1 MSKRDPKPVPTKISV
16 KIWRPIINKLDAK
29 IEASCLRRDA
39 YLAKVLE
46 GELTELDREVC
57 LPNSQAAHD
66 HVLEELDKLDRKLV
80 SLALP
85 PALAERLKDICSRKR
100 IVRDAFFNRL
110 FLLLAAS
117 PKSIDVLF
125 FSSWTDDWRGE
136 VWREYKHEGPFFQNG
151 FYPLEAVV
159 DPFWAMRCAL
169 ELAESDNGAVDRI
182 TDPTTGSEGKVIR
195 DISGEVVPVESVY
208 TKVLDKKI
216 GDNSLVGMSCHFPDH
231 LIPGH
236 ATEKVHNAK
245 LDELL
250 EQLGALE

>member
-1 MSKRDPKPVPTKISV
+1 MSKQDPKPVQKISV
-16 KIWRPIINKLDAK
+16 KIWRPIIDKLDAK

-66 HVLEELDKLDRKLV
+66 HVFEELDKLDRKLV

-85 PALAERLKDICSRKR
+85 PALAERLKEICSSKR

-117 PKSIDVLF
+117 PKAIDALF
-125 FSSWTDDWRGE
+125 FSSWTEDWRSQ
-136 VWREYKHEGPFFQNG
+136 VWSEYKHEGPFFQNG
-151 FYPLEAVV
+151 FYPLEAAV

-169 ELAESDNGAVDRI
+169 ELAESEQGSVDRI
-182 TDPTTGSEGKVIR
+182 IDPTTGSEGKVIR
-195 DISGEVVPVESVY
+195 DISGEVVPVENLY

-216 GDNSLVGMSCHFPDH
+216 GKDSLVGMSCHFPDH

-236 ATEKVHNAK
+236 AAEKVRNAK

-250 EQLGALE
+250 EGLGPLE